1 MPLLLLNLR
10 AQPSGLESHRK
21 FLKVEAASWLG
32 EQCKADV
39 TFTCI
44 GHGDGG
50 TPVQLAGH
58 QAVLAPLSPLLR
70 EIFNQHSCGHKTQMV
85 DITIQA
91 DPQVMKSVLTLVYR
105 GITTLS
111 TTAVEE
117 LKSIVKILN
126 LTFPGGF

>member
-32 EQCKADV
+32 EQCKADI
-39 TFTCI
+39 TFTCV

-50 TPVQLAGH
+50 PPVQLAGH

-70 EIFNQHSCGHKTQMV
+70 EIFNQHSCGHKSQMV
-85 DITIQA
+85 DITIPA
-91 DPQVMKSVLTLVYR
+91 DPQVSSIQSVMPIRIL
-105 GITTLS
+105 LS
-111 TTAVEE
+111 
-117 LKSIVKILN
+117 LY
-126 LTFPGGF
+126 FR